1 MIALDANT
9 ALMPFRDSEYDLKE
23 LAIGL
28 AALVSSDLTIHQFR
42 YADGSVQPMVT
53 AVLLRSIVEYF
64 PRAIIDGTVV
74 LTVTDEGLLIGRVRG
89 IAGLQARIEG
99 RLLEYV
105 GGGDAVPIVGG
116 SINKLTV
123 RGLTTIKD
131 ASQALEGQT
140 IVNATAQVVRGFNK
154 AAISSAT
161 VSGNATAR
169 EAEIAYMAIG
179 SLYRSQIGVTT
190 SSVNKLSGHSAGYE
204 SHLAWYDK
212 LGANAVVADYIVL
225 ESNTM
230 EIAFAGT
237 IRTGQVRQAK
247 YAYCIP
253 YAEDGE
259 IRYLAADSITVS
271 LTDNPM
277 TVSAPNGMADF
288 LIWPSWAT
296 YSVGTLTYYNTY
308 WHARILGGVE
318 SFPVVTVRNDSD
330 APIRDVANAWSF
342 GKQVRDGKEMGS
354 VSVLNR
360 ITIPPHSAVEFLF
373 SYDGSLNIAYMSPAR
388 AL

>member
-53 AVLLRSIVEYF
+53 ATLLRSIVEYF
-64 PRAIIDGTVV
+64 PHAIIDGTVV
-74 LTVTDEGLLIGRVRG
+74 LTVTDDGLLIGRVRG

-116 SINKLTV
+116 IINKLTV

-140 IVNATAQVVRGFNK
+140 VVNATTQVVHSLNK
-154 AAISSAT
+154 ATISSAT
-161 VSGNATAR
+161 VSGKAALH
-169 EAEIAYMAIG
+169 EAKVTHVAIG
-179 SLYRSQIGVTT
+179 SLYCSQVGATT
-190 SSVNKLSGHSAGYE
+190 SSINKLNGRSAGYE
-204 SHLAWYDK
+204 KYLAWYDK
-212 LGANAVVADYIVL
+212 LGANAAVADCIVL

-237 IRTGQVRQAK
+237 VRTGQVRQAK
-247 YAYCIP
+247 YTCCIP
-253 YAEDGE
+253 YTEDGE
-259 IRYLAADSITVS
+259 IRYIAADSITVS

-277 TVSAPNGMADF
+277 TVSAPNGMTDF

-296 YSVGTLTYYNTY
+296 YSVGTVSYYNTY
-308 WHARILGGVE
+308 WHARILGGVG

-330 APIRDVANAWSF
+330 APIRDVANVWSF
-342 GKQVRDGKEMGS
+342 GKQIRDGREMGS